1 MKKPFFA
8 FLMAAALMPLAA
20 SPVFAQTPP
29 DGDGYGPPPQVRAQM
44 EQLRATTKTN
54 AFNALSQDHRNKI
67 NAIISQV
74 NAGTLDRRD
83 AVTQIDAILS
93 PSEAQAVLAENKKMR
108 DSMRTIFQQ
117 NMQSNGSNNGGERM
131 GPSGGGQFGARN
143 GNGQQGQRRGPD
155 AGRDL
160 LMLGA
165 NRPQRPPSGQPQQ
178 P

>member
-8 FLMAAALMPLAA
+8 FLMAAALLPFAA

-29 DGDGYGPPPQVRAQM
+29 DGDGFGPPPQVRAQM
-44 EQLRATTKTN
+44 EQLRTTSKTN
-54 AFNALSQDHRNKI
+54 AFNALSQDHRNRI
-67 NAIISQV
+67 NAIISQF

-93 PSEAQAVLAENKKMR
+93 PSESQAVLAEGKKMR
-108 DSMRTIFQQ
+108 ESMRAIFQA
-117 NMQSNGSNNGGERM
+117 NAPAGGNNGGERM
-131 GPSGGGQFGARN
+131 GPPGGGQFGARN
-143 GNGQQGQRRGPD
+143 GQQGQHHGPD
-155 AGRDL
+155 AGRTL